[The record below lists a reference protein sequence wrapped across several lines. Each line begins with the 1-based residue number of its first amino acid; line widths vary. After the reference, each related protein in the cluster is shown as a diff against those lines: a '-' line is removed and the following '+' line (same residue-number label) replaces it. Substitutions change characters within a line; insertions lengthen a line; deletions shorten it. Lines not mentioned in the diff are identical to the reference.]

1 MKPKPLLE
9 KAVKLVTKGGVIVYS
24 ACSTAVEEGEY
35 VVHKILEK
43 HSEIH
48 VVKPDI
54 SIQLAPGTASYRGV
68 KLNKE
73 LVNCTRLWPHIH
85 GTEGFFICKLLKTR
99 R

>member
-1 MKPKPLLE
+1 VLHS
-9 KAVKLVTKGGVIVYS
+9 GRG
-24 ACSTAVEEGEY
+24 GEY

-54 SIQLAPGTASYRGV
+54 NIQLAPGTASYRGV